1 MISGL
6 AKANEKRNYRN
17 KKNVEDRQTQSMDT
31 NYLQLIEW
39 NINKNKRSEMQKNTR
54 MEKLKEH

>member
-17 KKNVEDRQTQSMDT
+17 KNNVEDRQTQSMDT

-39 NINKNKRSEMQKNTR
+39 KINKNKRSEMQKNTR

>member
-1 MISGL
+1 
-6 AKANEKRNYRN
+6 
-17 KKNVEDRQTQSMDT
+17 MDT

-39 NINKNKRSEMQKNTR
+39 KINKNKRSEMQKNTR

>member
-1 MISGL
+1 MIFGL

-17 KKNVEDRQTQSMDT
+17 KNNVEDRQTQ
-31 NYLQLIEW
+31 YGHKLLQLIEW

>member
-1 MISGL
+1 
-6 AKANEKRNYRN
+6 
-17 KKNVEDRQTQSMDT
+17 MDT

-39 NINKNKRSEMQKNTR
+39 NINKNKRSEMQKNAR

>member
-17 KKNVEDRQTQSMDT
+17 KNNVEDRQTQYGHKLFTT
-31 NYLQLIEW
+31 NW
-39 NINKNKRSEMQKNTR
+39 VKNQ
-54 MEKLKEH
+54 